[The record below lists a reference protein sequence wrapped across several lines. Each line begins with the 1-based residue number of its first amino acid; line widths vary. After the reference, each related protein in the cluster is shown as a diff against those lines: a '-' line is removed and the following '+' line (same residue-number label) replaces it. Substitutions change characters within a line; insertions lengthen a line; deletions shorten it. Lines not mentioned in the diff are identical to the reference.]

1 MRSYPP
7 PSDGSSRAALVYGGA
22 ERGISL
28 ATGFF
33 TGEATWK
40 PLGLTHANSRLEF
53 RGLGVGPLTNVDSTA
68 ESIEAT
74 TTEIHQA

>member
-1 MRSYPP
+1 MPP
-7 PSDGSSRAALVYGGA
+7 RNGSSRTLIVYGGA
-22 ERGISL
+22 ERAISL
-28 ATGFF
+28 ATGLF

-40 PLGLTHANSRLEF
+40 PLGLTHANSRLEI

-74 TTEIHQA
+74 TT